1 MKHRSGFP
9 DSVAV
14 PLRGVPGL
22 LRTGLLAALLTS
34 IAAVCGAQP
43 APLSLDD
50 WRAQVT
56 DVRVMAENDVPQ
68 AFQRAGQLE
77 SALPASATPADRV
90 RLLNLQARIELYRAN
105 TARSNELASQAFEL
119 ASRHGDR
126 IGQAEADLN
135 TALNS
140 VNDARIDKLIAATT
154 RAVTEVEGIDRP
166 DLQVEALLRASV
178 MYRRLGQLDDSVT
191 LAMQALEIARRS
203 NNALALT
210 YAHHGLGIAF
220 DQSFRDEE
228 SRQHFQSMRDQAR
241 AARSKQLEAY
251 AVVGL
256 GNMASK
262 RGDTELGEKLIRE
275 AVGLFRDS
283 GAPFAIAFGVSQLAA
298 RLADQR
304 RYAEARQVIAETIAT
319 YEQHNN
325 RIGLWFALN
334 ARSTYDEALGDMA
347 GAHADADR
355 AHAIA
360 KDIGFA
366 LYISDSARRRA
377 ELAAAGGDFRNAYA
391 LSVEASQKSAEAAR
405 DRVSVRMVQL
415 AQRFEAESRQREIN
429 ELTARN
435 REQTTALQ
443 QVLLQQRLLWT
454 VVLSGLL
461 ILVGGSY
468 FLLRLR
474 SSQAKLLRQTT
485 ILRSVLDSMADGVVV
500 ADAAG
505 RPIVTNPSARRML
518 GDTVGAD
525 DVRDWPQRLGLFR
538 PDRLTEYP
546 CSELPLVKALGG
558 QPCDDVEIYARPP
571 ASDGRWLLAA
581 SRPLPNA
588 AGTPGGG
595 VTVFA
600 DITDRRR
607 AEEALRRREQEF
619 RALVEHSPDL
629 VARYDAA
636 CRRTYV
642 NPALAAALGLPAESL
657 LGVEPSDVP
666 HTPAGQAQ
674 DYMQHVRKV
683 FETGENSSV
692 DATIGASELQFRLVA
707 EFGPLGEVSSVLAIG
722 RDVSALV
729 RTQRQLSTLLEN
741 LPDLIARFDLDRR
754 FVYVSPAVSRT
765 FDIPAEA
772 FIGRTSREMGL
783 DRTGMLAEAL
793 QRVARERRPCQLE
806 APLGGGADGEE
817 RTFEVRYIPELDQ
830 GGKLTSIVAI
840 TREVTERKRVERLV
854 RDLAFRREAAREDE
868 RRAIARELHDE
879 LGQLLSAL
887 RLEVSV
893 LRVRHGAVQADI
905 GERAA
910 SMLALVDSVIRLQ
923 RDLVSSLRPAVLDMG
938 IAAALEWL
946 VSQFST
952 RTGITCRLSL
962 NEAEVQLGADQTAM
976 VFRIVQ
982 ESLTNA
988 ARHSHATCVDV
999 SLEQSGSDCT
1009 LSIRDDGRGFDA
1021 RAPRDPRSLGLAGM
1035 QERAQMLGGRLDLRS
1050 TPGAGVTVTVTFPTA
1065 LQPEREPAPGPA

>member
-9 DSVAV
+9 DSDAESAAR
-14 PLRGVPGL
+14 PRS
-22 LRTGLLAALLTS
+22 GLLAAVLSLLV
-34 IAAVCGAQP
+34 AVCSAQP
-43 APLSLDD
+43 AAPALDD
-50 WRAQVT
+50 WRSQVAE
-56 DVRVMAENDVPQ
+56 VRVLAENDVP
-68 AFQRAGQLE
+68 RAQERAQQLE
-77 SALPASATPADRV
+77 STLPASATPADRA
-90 RLLNLQARIELYRAN
+90 RLLNLLARIELYRAN
-105 TARSNELASQAFEL
+105 TVRSNELASQAFEL
-119 ASRHGDR
+119 ASRNGDK

-140 VNDARIDKLIAATT
+140 VNEARIDKLIASTT

-178 MYRRLGQLDDSVT
+178 MYRRVGQVDDSVT
-191 LAMQALEIARRS
+191 LAMQALEVARRS

-210 YAHHGLGIAF
+210 YAHQGLGIAF

-228 SRQHFQSMRDQAR
+228 SRQHFESMREQAR
-241 AARSKQLEAY
+241 AAQSRQLEAY

-275 AVGLFRDS
+275 AVGMFRES
-283 GAPFAIAFGVSQLAA
+283 GAPFAIAFGVSQIAA

-304 RYAEARQVIAETIAT
+304 RFAEAKHTIGESIAI
-319 YEQHNN
+319 YEQHQN
-325 RIGLWFALN
+325 RIGLWFTLN
-334 ARSTYDEALGDMA
+334 SRSAYDEGLGDMP
-347 GAHADADR
+347 GARADADR
-355 AHAIA
+355 AYDIA

-366 LYISDSARRRA
+366 LYVSDSARRRA
-377 ELAAAGGDFRNAYA
+377 ELAAAAGDFRTAYA
-391 LSVEASQKSAEAAR
+391 LSVEASQKSADAAR

-415 AQRFEAESRQREIN
+415 AQRYEAASRQREIN

-435 REQTTALQ
+435 HEQTTALQ
-443 QVLLQQRLLWT
+443 QALLRQRLLWT
-454 VVLSGLL
+454 VVLSGVL

-474 SSQAKLLRQTT
+474 SSQSKLLRQTT
-485 ILRSVLDSMADGVVV
+485 ILRSVLDSMTDGVVV

-505 RPIVTNPSARRML
+505 RPIVTNPSARRLL
-518 GDTVGAD
+518 GDTVAGD
-525 DVRDWPQRLGLFR
+525 DVRDWPQRHGLFR
-538 PDRLTEYP
+538 PDRVTEYP
-546 CSELPLVKALGG
+546 CRDLPLVKALDG
-558 QPCDDVEIYARPP
+558 QPCDDVEIYANPP
-571 ASDGRWLLAA
+571 GGDGRWLLAA

-588 AGTPGGG
+588 AGSPGGG

-629 VARYDAA
+629 VARYDVE
-636 CRRTYV
+636 CRRIYV
-642 NPALAAALGLPAESL
+642 NPALAAALGTPAEAL
-657 LGVEPSDVP
+657 LGVEPRDVP

-674 DYMQHVRKV
+674 DYLQRVRKV
-683 FETGENSSV
+683 FETGENTSV
-692 DATIGASELQFRLVA
+692 EATIGESELQFRLVA

-722 RDVSALV
+722 RDVSALM
-729 RTQRQLSTLLEN
+729 RTQRQLSTLLDN
-741 LPDLIARFDLDRR
+741 LPDMIARFDLNRR
-754 FVYVSPAVSRT
+754 FVYASPVLSKT
-765 FDIPAEA
+765 LEIPAEA
-772 FIGRTSREMGL
+772 FIGRTSRELGL
-783 DRTGMLAEAL
+783 DQTGMLAEAL
-793 QRVARERRPCQLE
+793 QRVIRERRPCQLE
-806 APLGGGADGEE
+806 VPLGRTASGEE

-830 GGKLTSIVAI
+830 NGTVTSMIAI

-868 RRAIARELHDE
+868 RKSIARELHDE

-893 LRVRHGAVQADI
+893 LRMRHGTVQPEIA
-905 GERAA
+905 ERAV

-938 IAAALEWL
+938 VAAALEWL
-946 VSQFST
+946 VGQFST
-952 RTGITCRLSL
+952 RTGIECRLSL
-962 NEAEVQLGADQTAM
+962 NESDVQLDADQTAM

-988 ARHSHATCVDV
+988 ARHAHATRVDV
-999 SLEQSGSDCT
+999 ALQRVGETCT
-1009 LSIRDDGRGFDA
+1009 LSIRDNGRGFDA

-1035 QERAQMLGGRLDLRS
+1035 QERAQMLGGRLDVQS
-1050 TPGAGVTVTVTFPTA
+1050 SPGAGVAITVTFPAT
-1065 LQPEREPAPGPA
+1065 LHLEREPAAERV